1 MTLDVRLAHAI
12 GAHAVLA
19 WILAL
24 ALLMLAIAGVVA
36 AARRRGRSSMPTGLP
51 DRTPATGPA
60 LRRALSGLAF
70 VAAAGLTLH
79 AMSQALQPASAI
91 GRFDQALA
99 DTLRAEVA
107 PSTLQAVAVVT
118 HLGDPQMLWLIA
130 GTLVL
135 LHASQRAWVPAAV
148 SALAMAGNG
157 ASGRLL
163 KHVFERTRP
172 LHDEA
177 LWGGASGWSF
187 PSGHSSGAVVAYGLL
202 AWVALRHLPP
212 RGHLPVLL
220 TAVAIA
226 FSVGASRIVLQAHFA
241 SDVVGGWALGSAWLA
256 AAWTSLGWH
265 DATGGGRLQHRP
277 SRFG

>member
-1 MTLDVRLAHAI
+1 MTLDVRLAQAI
-12 GAHAVLA
+12 GTHAVPA

-24 ALLMLAIAGVVA
+24 ALLMLAVAGAVA
-36 AARRRGRSSMPTGLP
+36 AARRRGRSSMPARLP
-51 DRTPATGPA
+51 DRTPATRTA
-60 LRRALSGLAF
+60 LRRALPGLAF
-70 VAAAGLTLH
+70 IAGAALTLY
-79 AMSQALQPASAI
+79 ALSQALQPASAI

-118 HLGDPQMLWLIA
+118 HLGDPLMLWLIA

-135 LHASQRAWVPAAV
+135 VHGSQRAWVPAAV
-148 SALAMAGNG
+148 SALAIAGNG
-157 ASGRLL
+157 ISGRLL
-163 KHVFERTRP
+163 KQLFERVRP

-187 PSGHSSGAVVAYGLL
+187 PSGHSSGAAVAYGLL
-202 AWVALRHLPP
+202 AWAALRGLPARWHLPA
-212 RGHLPVLL
+212 LL
-220 TAVAIA
+220 AAVAVA

-256 AAWTSLGWH
+256 AAWMGLAWH
-265 DATGGGRLQHRP
+265 DARVGGPLQPRP
-277 SRFG
+277 TRPH